1 MIELHQLTK
10 RYRSVGAVEAIS
22 TVIAAGSV
30 TGLLG
35 PPEPLSSDLNGT
47 SCAFPTRLGGP
58 PAWRAQR
65 R

>member
-10 RYRSVGAVEAIS
+10 RYRSTVAVDAIS

-35 PPEPLSSDLNGT
+35 PNGAGKPDT
-47 SCAFPTRLGGP
+47 GL
-58 PAWRAQR
+58 
-65 R
+65 